1 LKPTAGV
8 KAAYDTIRVQV
19 PFAKEDRIFAKD
31 VEKIR
36 GLILNGELVRAVEK
50 VTGVLELISEK

>member
-1 LKPTAGV
+1 V
-8 KAAYDTIRVQV
+8 KAAYDKIREQV

-36 GLILNGELVRAVEK
+36 QLILSGEIVKSVEK
-50 VTGVLELISEK
+50 VTGSLEVL